1 MNEKLQQMGAR
12 LKNTLKH
19 WRIRQL
25 SRADWR
31 SRHRK
36 VFSLHPEY
44 SRPCPPALEA
54 EHVALWRQLRPDVSR
69 ETLRVC
75 YGIAGHTSPQIV
87 PEEVFVSEI
96 EPVLNRYDICRFLG
110 NKNFYDRWL
119 PGGRFPEVL
128 LHNIDGEF
136 YDREYHVLDPTRV
149 GAVIDGADFPLVMK
163 PSMGS
168 GGRGVLFPESR
179 EALRAA
185 MVRQTNFVV
194 QRKLRQHEFFRRFQ
208 DHGLN
213 TMRVNTYKSVTNNE
227 IHILNTALRM
237 GRAGSLDNETQGGI
251 VRFVRADGALNR
263 YAVDKYG
270 AKYSRHPDTGFDFE
284 AHDVVPRFEELKGL
298 VREMAQQVY
307 LARVVGFDVCLDAEG
322 RWRFIEVNINGHTI
336 RFAQYAGEPFFG
348 PFTDEVIRYCRENP
362 PFR

>member
-168 GGRGVLFPESR
+168 GGRGVLFRESR

-237 GRAGSLDNETQGGI
+237 
-251 VRFVRADGALNR
+251 
-263 YAVDKYG
+263 
-270 AKYSRHPDTGFDFE
+270 
-284 AHDVVPRFEELKGL
+284 
-298 VREMAQQVY
+298 
-307 LARVVGFDVCLDAEG
+307 
-322 RWRFIEVNINGHTI
+322 
-336 RFAQYAGEPFFG
+336 
-348 PFTDEVIRYCRENP
+348 
-362 PFR
+362 